1 MSHSFVCHFDF
12 SQSGVDESACVHG
25 LWTQCLQGLFGEDG
39 IQKPTRKWEMSPL
52 SRNYNPPQNE
62 HEPGSKGH
70 DCQNSCTLY

>member
-1 MSHSFVCHFDF
+1 MSHSFVYHFDF

-25 LWTQCLQGLFGEDG
+25 LWTQCLQGLFGDG
-39 IQKPTRKWEMSPL
+39 IQKPTRKWENLSPL